1 MQVYWPR
8 SRARPW
14 RKGEGPGNVQRL
26 VKIRLDGE
34 PICYRVEEIGGIACN
49 TDRAHCFY
57 QRLKNDAWEATDNV
71 LFKPE

>member
-1 MQVYWPR
+1 MQVSWPR

-14 RKGEGPGNVQRL
+14 RKGEGPGNAQRL

-49 TDRAHCFY
+49 TYRAHYFY
-57 QRLKNDAWEATDNV
+57 QRLKNDAWETTDKV